1 VLLLAAAVWSLP
13 GGGKGASL
21 VIELLGAVMLAA
33 IAMTA
38 WRFGREHS
46 LELERLEVRGRAV
59 LFGTL
64 GLAALAAVSRPQLW
78 ASVAGSVIWLV
89 MAGVTVAGAVASWRL
104 WREL

>member
-1 VLLLAAAVWSLP
+1 MP
-13 GGGKGASL
+13 GGGNGASL
-21 VIELLGAVMLAA
+21 VIELLGAVMLVA

-46 LELERLEVRGRAV
+46 FELERLDVRGRAV
-59 LFGTL
+59 VFGTL
-64 GLAALAAVSRPQLW
+64 GLAALAAVSRPELW

-89 MAGVTVAGAVASWRL
+89 MAGVTIAGAVASWRL

>member
-1 VLLLAAAVWSLP
+1 MWALP
-13 GGGKGASL
+13 GGGNGASL
-21 VIELLGAVMLAA
+21 VIELLGAVMLVA

-46 LELERLEVRGRAV
+46 FELERLDVRGRAV
-59 LFGTL
+59 VFGTL
-64 GLAALAAVSRPQLW
+64 GLAALAAVSRPELW

-89 MAGVTVAGAVASWRL
+89 MAGVTIAGAVASWRL